1 MRVGPAVPA
10 PGRWGSSLAVT
21 AVAAAVF
28 TAPAPAAADVTVF
41 AAASLTAAAGEV
53 FEGEGTEASLSFA
66 ASSVLARQID
76 AGAPADLFLSANR
89 AWMDFLEQR
98 GRIDTAT
105 RVDLL
110 ANRLAVVAPA
120 GAGLDVEIAGEFDFP
135 GSFAGRLALGDPD
148 HVPAGTYA
156 RQALV
161 RLGWWSRLEPRLAPA
176 PDVRGA
182 LVFVERGACSAG
194 IVYTTDAA
202 ASGRVEVAAE
212 IPDSLHE
219 PILYP
224 AAIVAGRDSPEVR
237 AAMARLLSPAA
248 ARIFR
253 GHGFIVL
260 PRPRKV
266 TSSPGQP

>member
-1 MRVGPAVPA
+1 MRRVSRPA
-10 PGRWGSSLAVT
+10 
-21 AVAAAVF
+21 AAAVII
-28 TAPAPAAADVTVF
+28 ACNPLPAIAAAEVTVF
-41 AAASLTAAAGEV
+41 AAASLTAAAGEI
-53 FEGEGTEASLSFA
+53 FEGAGSTEVSLSFA

-76 AGAPADLFLSANR
+76 AGAPADLFLSANS

-110 ANRLAVVAPA
+110 ANRLAVVAPE
-120 GAGLDVEIAGEFDFP
+120 GSGLDVEISGNFDFP

-148 HVPAGTYA
+148 HVPAGMYA

-161 RLGWWSRLEPRLAPA
+161 RLGWWPRLEPRLAPA

-194 IVYTTDAA
+194 IVYATDAA
-202 ASGRVEVAAE
+202 ASDRIEVAAE

-224 AAIVAGRDSPEVR
+224 AAVVAGRDSPQVR

-253 GHGFIVL
+253 DHGFIVL
-260 PRPRKV
+260 PRPRRV
-266 TSSPGQP
+266 TSRPRQP